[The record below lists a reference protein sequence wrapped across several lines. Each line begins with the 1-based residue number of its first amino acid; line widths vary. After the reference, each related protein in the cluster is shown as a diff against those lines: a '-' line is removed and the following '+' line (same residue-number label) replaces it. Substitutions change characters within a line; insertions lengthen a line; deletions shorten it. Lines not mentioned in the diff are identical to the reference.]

1 MSFFY
6 VNSIT
11 FKKFK
16 CNIYILIPICELL
29 LQSQSPQDAVP
40 SGYQVLA
47 TKTYFTT
54 STYYTTLIEQSR
66 TITRT
71 RTKVK
76 SSIVTETYNGG
87 NFEQHYGS
95 NNQDI
100 NNHFQSTTL
109 VPG

>member
-1 MSFFY
+1 MAIF
-6 VNSIT
+6 
-11 FKKFK
+11 
-16 CNIYILIPICELL
+16 IYILVLPMYNMQKLF

-109 VPG
+109 VPGQ